1 VSVVTF
7 NFDDL
12 LETELGS
19 RKIPV
24 RPVISKDRQ
33 WGSGLRVIHPHGYIP
48 QSGPISRD
56 NIVFTEPDYHKLTE
70 EVFHWGLSEIVSRL
84 RKNTVLFI
92 GLSMSD
98 PSLRRLLDATRN
110 SEIPPH
116 WQIQRR
122 HSVHDNEMLATMT
135 EVERRARGYSTL
147 LGSGLDER
155 KKPDQLEEAIRA
167 ALLQADSYDRQ
178 VFESM
183 GVKTIWVDTFDQV
196 PDVIAAISR

>member
-1 VSVVTF
+1 
-7 NFDDL
+7 
-12 LETELGS
+12 
-19 RKIPV
+19 V

-33 WGSGLRVIHPHGYIP
+33 WSRGLRVIHPHGCIP
-48 QSGPISRD
+48 RSGPISRD

-70 EVFHWGLSEIVSRL
+70 AVFHWGLSEIVDRL

-116 WQIQRR
+116 WQIQRH
-122 HSVHDNEMLATMT
+122 HSIHDNEMLAAMT
-135 EVERRARGYSTL
+135 EVDRRARDYAAL
-147 LGSGLDER
+147 LGSGFDEY

-183 GVKTIWVDTFDQV
+183 GLKTIGVDRFDQV
-196 PDVIAAISR
+196 PDIIAAIPR